1 MNKTVQY
8 ISLVLVYLFYAGIS
22 VIMKYTGLQQPLTIE
37 WCVGFVLLVATLGV
51 YAVAW
56 QQILKRIELGVAYM
70 FKGFSLFFIMV
81 LLAICYDE
89 PITPMK
95 LLATGI
101 IIVGIALYAKSNE

>member
-8 ISLVLVYLFYAGIS
+8 ISLVLVYLFYASIS
-22 VIMKYTGLQQPLTIE
+22 VIMKYTGLQQPLTME

-51 YAVAW
+51 YAIAW

-70 FKGFSLFFIMV
+70 FKGLSLFFIMV
-81 LLAICYDE
+81 LLAICYGE

>member
-1 MNKTVQY
+1 MLDAGVQHPRTT
-8 ISLVLVYLFYAGIS
+8 
-22 VIMKYTGLQQPLTIE
+22 K

-51 YAVAW
+51 YAIAW

-70 FKGFSLFFIMV
+70 FKGLSLFFIMV

-101 IIVGIALYAKSNE
+101 IMVGIALYAKSNE

>member
-8 ISLVLVYLFYAGIS
+8 VVLVLVYLFYACIS

-51 YAVAW
+51 YAIAW

-70 FKGFSLFFIMV
+70 FKGLSLFFIML
-81 LLAICYDE
+81 LLALCYGE

-95 LLATGI
+95 LLSTGI
-101 IIVGIALYAKSNE
+101 IVMGIVVYAK

>member
-22 VIMKYTGLQQPLTIE
+22 VIMKYTGLQQPLTME

-51 YAVAW
+51 YAIAW

-70 FKGFSLFFIMV
+70 FKGLSLFFIML
-81 LLAICYDE
+81 LLALCYGE

-95 LLATGI
+95 LLSTGI
-101 IIVGIALYAKSNE
+101 IVMGIVVYAK

>member
-37 WCVGFVLLVATLGV
+37 WCVGFVLLVGTLGI
-51 YAVAW
+51 YAIAW
-56 QQILKRIELGVAYM
+56 QQILKRVELGVAYM
-70 FKGFSLFFIMV
+70 FKGLSLFFIMV
-81 LLAICYDE
+81 LLAICYGE

>member
-8 ISLVLVYLFYAGIS
+8 IALVLVYLFYACIS

-37 WCVGFVLLVATLGV
+37 WCVGFVLLVVTLGV
-51 YAVAW
+51 YAIAW

-70 FKGFSLFFIMV
+70 FKGLSLFFIML
-81 LLAICYDE
+81 LLALCYGE

-95 LLATGI
+95 LLSTGI
-101 IIVGIALYAKSNE
+101 IVMGIVVYAK